1 MASEET
7 SLSPMLSSS
16 RTIFDT
22 IWSMRSGSTGR
33 LRSAICTER
42 KSLSRS
48 KGTRR
53 PLRLI
58 AISSRNCTRSKVVN
72 RKLQL
77 RQTRRRRM
85 TDESS
90 VGRES
95 FTWVSRLAQLGHR
108 IPLPL
113 VDRES
118 AYQTFHLFAYA
129 LFGLDVLLKA
139 AARQRVDHFGDH
151 VADLLEFGDAEP

>member
-1 MASEET
+1 
-7 SLSPMLSSS
+7 
-16 RTIFDT
+16 
-22 IWSMRSGSTGR
+22 MRSGSTGR

-58 AISSRNCTRSKVVN
+58 TISSRNCTRSKVVN

-77 RQTRRRRM
+77 RQTRRRRI

-118 AYQTFHLFAYA
+118 ADQTFHLFGYA
-129 LFGLDVLLKA
+129 LFGLDVLFKA
-139 AARQRVDHFGDH
+139 AARQRIKYFSDHI
-151 VADLLEFGDAEP
+151 ADLPEFDDAEAPRRAGRRAEPHPRG